1 MNNYIWSKADNDS
14 VGQSPGAGPCTTAMS
29 VRFGSLADT
38 QSAEKCQLANFGTG
52 DASVSVCF
60 RPKADIGRNPGFAG
74 RAESVTD
81 FFVGCYLEDLGLVG
95 VVHPYYVSAT
105 YTIH

>member
-1 MNNYIWSKADNDS
+1 MLGRAL
-14 VGQSPGAGPCTTAMS
+14 SPIGS
-29 VRFGSLADT
+29 VRALPATDGVRLA
-38 QSAEKCQLANFGTG
+38 A
-52 DASVSVCF
+52 ASVRF
-60 RPKADIGRNPGFAG
+60 RPKADIRRNPGFAG